1 MPQIPPARREPRARR
16 TALGPR
22 LDAPELIFGTEFIVD
37 RSAADGGA
45 LLAQAARELGLTF
58 WDTAPPYGSH
68 PHVRAGLKLV
78 PRPTVQI
85 ASKTR
90 VAAPEAAYDDLAG
103 LVLDLESEYLDLGF
117 IHYVKPDTW
126 RERLEALPAFV
137 KARDRG
143 LIRAIGLSTH
153 SAAIVELAAT
163 IPEIDVICTT
173 YNRDG
178 LWFDQ
183 GTPAEM
189 LAAADVARTAG
200 KGVYLIKLLGHG
212 KLCSSP
218 EQVNAALR
226 AAFGVGVADAFNIG
240 MANLEQARANLSLLQ
255 EVRP

>member
-1 MPQIPPARREPRARR
+1 MSQTSPTGRELRARR

-22 LDAPELIFGTEFIVD
+22 LEAPELIFGTEFIVD
-37 RSAADGGA
+37 RSADDGGK
-45 LLAQAARELGLTF
+45 LLAQAALELGLTF

-68 PHVRAGLKLV
+68 PHVRAGLKLL
-78 PRPTVQI
+78 PRPAVQI
-85 ASKTR
+85 ASKSR
-90 VAAPEAAYDDLAG
+90 VTEPGPAYDDLAG
-103 LVLDLESEYLDLGF
+103 LARDLESEYLDLGF
-117 IHYVKPDTW
+117 IHYVKPGTW
-126 RERLEALPAFV
+126 EERIQALPAFV

-153 SAAIVELAAT
+153 SAAIVQLAAT

-183 GTPAEM
+183 GTPTEM
-189 LAAADVARTAG
+189 LAAAGAARTAG

-218 EQVNAALR
+218 EQVDAALR
-226 AAFGVGVADAFNIG
+226 AAFGVSVADAFNIG